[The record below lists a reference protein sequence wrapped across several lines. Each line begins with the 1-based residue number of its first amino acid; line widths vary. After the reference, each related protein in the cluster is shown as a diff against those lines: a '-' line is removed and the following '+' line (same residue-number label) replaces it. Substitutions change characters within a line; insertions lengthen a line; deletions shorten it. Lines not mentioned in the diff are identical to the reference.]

1 MNTTTQP
8 HAADTSHAGNVT
20 KAIDT
25 SRPRIAVVGS
35 LNMDLVLQVAHAPE
49 AGETVL
55 ADGLHLIPGGKG
67 GNQAVACARQG
78 AQVHLFGRVGND
90 AYGHT
95 LRAGLDADGI
105 NHQGVQTDADTTT
118 GVAAITVEATGQNRI
133 VVVPG
138 ANGRF
143 VLDST
148 ALAAALQGAQA
159 LVLQFEIPLPQV
171 LAAAQHAGAAG
182 CPVLL
187 NPSPIQP
194 LPDALWPLVDT
205 LVVNEV
211 EAAALAGVAVAT
223 PQDAAT
229 AAQALRTRGPAQ
241 VVVTLGAA
249 GAVAADAAGSRYHPG
264 IKVRA
269 VDTTAAG
276 DTFLGA
282 LAVALA
288 RSEPLDTAVREGM
301 RAAALCVTQAGA
313 QPSIPTRAAV
323 AQSPQPPDWTPL

>member
-1 MNTTTQP
+1 MSLAANTMSDV
-8 HAADTSHAGNVT
+8 AAMTAMSDSAQGP
-20 KAIDT
+20 A
-25 SRPRIAVVGS
+25 PRIAVVGS
-35 LNMDLVLQVAHAPE
+35 LNMDLVLQVARAPE

-55 ADGLHLIPGGKG
+55 ADGLQLVPGGKG

-78 AQVHLFGRVGND
+78 AHVHIFGRLGD
-90 AYGHT
+90 DGYGRT
-95 LRAGLDADGI
+95 LRAALEADGI
-105 NHQGVQTDADTTT
+105 DHTGVQTDLATTT

-138 ANGRF
+138 ANGRY
-143 VLDST
+143 VLDIN
-148 ALAAALQGAQA
+148 ALDSALHGAAG
-159 LVLQFEIPLPQV
+159 LVLQFEIPLHGV
-171 LAAAQHAGAAG
+171 LAAADRAKAAG
-182 CPVLL
+182 CPVVL

-194 LPDALWPLVDT
+194 LPVALWPLVRT

-211 EAAALAGVAVAT
+211 EAAALAGMSVAT
-223 PQDAAT
+223 PQDAAA
-229 AAQALRTRGPAQ
+229 AAQALRARGPAQ

-249 GAVAADAAGSRYHPG
+249 GAVAADADGCRHHPG
-264 IKVRA
+264 MRVRA

-288 RSEPLDTAVREGM
+288 RGESLDAGVRQGI
-301 RAAALCVTQAGA
+301 RAAALCVTQHGA

-323 AQSPQPPDWTPL
+323 AQSPQPPDWTAL

>member
-1 MNTTTQP
+1 M
-8 HAADTSHAGNVT
+8 
-20 KAIDT
+20 
-25 SRPRIAVVGS
+25 
-35 LNMDLVLQVAHAPE
+35 
-49 AGETVL
+49 
-55 ADGLHLIPGGKG
+55 HLIAGGKG

-78 AQVHLFGRVGND
+78 AQVHLFGRVGDD

-105 NHQGVQTDADTTT
+105 DHRGVQTDTDTTT
-118 GVAAITVEATGQNRI
+118 GVAAITVDATAQNRI

-143 VLDST
+143 VLDAA
-148 ALAAALQGAQA
+148 ALDAALQGAQG

-171 LAAAQHAGAAG
+171 LAAAQRAGAAR

-187 NPSPIQP
+187 NPSPLQP
-194 LPDALWPLVDT
+194 LPEALWPLIDT

-223 PQDAAT
+223 PQDAAA

-249 GAVAADAAGSRYHPG
+249 GAVAADAAGCRHHPG
-264 IKVRA
+264 MKVRA

-282 LAVALA
+282 LTVALA
-288 RSEPLDTAVREGM
+288 QGDPLDAAVRNGI
-301 RAAALCVTQAGA
+301 RAAALCVTQPGA

-323 AQSPQPPDWTPL
+323 AQSPQPPDWTAL

>member
-1 MNTTTQP
+1 MN
-8 HAADTSHAGNVT
+8 AAIPPP
-20 KAIDT
+20 K
-25 SRPRIAVVGS
+25 PRIAVVGS
-35 LNMDLVLQVAHAPE
+35 LNMDLVLQVQQAPGP
-49 AGETVL
+49 GETVL
-55 ADGLHLIPGGKG
+55 ANHLHLVPGGKG

-78 AQVHLFGRVGND
+78 AQVHLFGRVGDD
-90 AYGHT
+90 AYGHA
-95 LRAGLDADGI
+95 LRAGLDTDGI
-105 NHQGVQTDADTTT
+105 DHSGVQTDPTMTT

-138 ANGRF
+138 ANGCF
-143 VLDST
+143 VLDET
-148 ALAAALQGAQA
+148 AVQATLQGAGG
-159 LVLQFEIPLPQV
+159 LVMQFETPMPQV
-171 LAAAQHAGAAG
+171 LMAARHARAAA
-182 CPVLL
+182 CPVVL

-194 LPDALWPLVDT
+194 LPDALWPLIDI

-211 EAAALAGVAVAT
+211 EAAALAGRGVAT
-223 PQDAAT
+223 PADAAL
-229 AAQALRTRGPAQ
+229 AAQALRAQGPAQ

-264 IKVRA
+264 RVVQA

-288 RSEPLDTAVREGM
+288 RGETLDSAVRDGI
-301 RAAALCVTQAGA
+301 RASALCVTQPGA

-323 AQSPQPPDWTPL
+323 AQSPQPPDWITL

>member
-1 MNTTTQP
+1 MSPTTTTTTATANATTAP
-8 HAADTSHAGNVT
+8 PSTT
-20 KAIDT
+20 
-25 SRPRIAVVGS
+25 RPRIAVVGS
-35 LNMDLVLQVAHAPE
+35 LNMDLVLPVAHAPE

-55 ADGLHLIPGGKG
+55 AEGLHLIPGGKG

-78 AQVHLFGRVGND
+78 AHVSLFGRVGDD

-105 NHQGVQTDADTTT
+105 DHRGVQTDTDTTT
-118 GVAAITVEATGQNRI
+118 GVAAITVDATAQNRI

-143 VLDST
+143 VLDAA
-148 ALAAALQGAQA
+148 ALDAALQGAQG

-171 LAAAQHAGAAG
+171 LAAAQRAGAAR

-187 NPSPIQP
+187 NPSPLQP
-194 LPDALWPLVDT
+194 LPEALWPLIDT

-223 PQDAAT
+223 PQDAAA

-249 GAVAADAAGSRYHPG
+249 GAVAADAAGCRHHPG
-264 IKVRA
+264 MKVRA

-282 LAVALA
+282 LTVALA
-288 RSEPLDTAVREGM
+288 QGDPLDAAVRNGI
-301 RAAALCVTQAGA
+301 RAAALCVTQPGA

-323 AQSPQPPDWTPL
+323 AQSPQPPDWTAL

>member
-1 MNTTTQP
+1 MSPITASAP
-8 HAADTSHAGNVT
+8 HLAPTSAN
-20 KAIDT
+20 A
-25 SRPRIAVVGS
+25 PRIAVVGS
-35 LNMDLVLQVAHAPE
+35 LNMDLVLPLARAPE

-55 ADGLHLIPGGKG
+55 ADALHLIPGGKG

-78 AQVHLFGRVGND
+78 AEVHLFGRVGDD
-90 AYGHT
+90 AYGQT

-105 NHQGVQTDADTTT
+105 DHRGVLADAHTTT
-118 GVAAITVEATGQNRI
+118 GVAIITVDATAQNRI

-138 ANGRF
+138 ANGQF
-143 VLDST
+143 MLDAI
-148 ALAAALQGAQA
+148 ALDAALQGARG

-171 LAAAQHAGAAG
+171 LAAAQRAAVAG
-182 CPVLL
+182 CPVSL
-187 NPSPIQP
+187 NPSPLQP

-211 EAAALAGVAVAT
+211 EAAALAGVAVVT
-223 PQDAAT
+223 PQDAAA

-249 GAVAADAAGSRYHPG
+249 GAVAADAAGSRHHPG
-264 IKVRA
+264 MVVRA

-282 LAVALA
+282 LTVALA
-288 RSEPLDTAVREGM
+288 QNEPLDHAVRAGI

-323 AQSPQPPDWTPL
+323 AQSAQAPDWIAL

>member
-1 MNTTTQP
+1 MSTTTTTTTAAPTPTATATATP
-8 HAADTSHAGNVT
+8 H
-20 KAIDT
+20 
-25 SRPRIAVVGS
+25 IAVVGS
-35 LNMDLVLQVAHAPE
+35 LNMDLVLPVARAPE

-55 ADGLHLIPGGKG
+55 ADGMHLIAGGKG

-78 AQVHLFGRVGND
+78 AQVHLFGRVGDD

-105 NHQGVQTDADTTT
+105 DHRGVQTDADTTT
-118 GVAAITVEATGQNRI
+118 GVAAITVDATAQNRI

-143 VLDST
+143 VLD
-148 ALAAALQGAQA
+148 AAALDAALRGAQG

-171 LAAAQHAGAAG
+171 LAAAQRAGAAR

-187 NPSPIQP
+187 NPSPLQP
-194 LPDALWPLVDT
+194 LPEALWPLVDT

-223 PQDAAT
+223 PQDAAA

-249 GAVAADAAGSRYHPG
+249 GAVAADAAGCRHHPG
-264 IKVRA
+264 MKVRA

-282 LAVALA
+282 LTVALA
-288 RSEPLDTAVREGM
+288 QGDPLDAAVRNGI
-301 RAAALCVTQAGA
+301 RAAALCVTQPGA

-323 AQSPQPPDWTPL
+323 AQSPQPPDWTAL

>member
-1 MNTTTQP
+1 MSTN
-8 HAADTSHAGNVT
+8 HA
-20 KAIDT
+20 
-25 SRPRIAVVGS
+25 PRIAVVGS
-35 LNMDLVLQVAHAPE
+35 LNMDLVLQVQHAPGP
-49 AGETVL
+49 GETVL
-55 ADGLHLIPGGKG
+55 ADALHLVPGGKG

-78 AQVHLFGRVGND
+78 AQVALFGRVGD
-90 AYGHT
+90 DGYGHT

-105 NHQGVQTDADTTT
+105 DHSGVQTDTATTT

-143 VLDST
+143 VLD
-148 ALAAALQGAQA
+148 AAALGATLQRA
-159 LVLQFEIPLPQV
+159 GGLVLQFETPLPQV
-171 LAAAQHAGAAG
+171 LAAAEMAHAAG
-182 CPVLL
+182 CPVVL

-194 LPDALWPLVDT
+194 LPEALWPLVHT

-211 EAAALAGVAVAT
+211 EAAALAGQNVTT
-223 PQDAAT
+223 PADAAQ
-229 AAQALRTRGPAQ
+229 AAQALRAKGPAQ

-249 GAVAADAAGSRYHPG
+249 GAVAADAAGNRYHPG
-264 IKVRA
+264 LVVKA

-288 RSEPLDTAVREGM
+288 CGEPLDAAVREGI
-301 RAAALCVTQAGA
+301 RASALVSYTHLTL
-313 QPSIPTRAAV
+313 PT
-323 AQSPQPPDWTPL
+323 TPYV

>member
-1 MNTTTQP
+1 MSKNTL
-8 HAADTSHAGNVT
+8 DTA
-20 KAIDT
+20 
-25 SRPRIAVVGS
+25 PRIAVVGS
-35 LNMDLVLQVAHAPE
+35 LNMDLVLQVARAPE

-55 ADGLHLIPGGKG
+55 ADGLHLVPGGKG

-78 AQVHLFGRVGND
+78 ASVQLFGRLGD
-90 AYGHT
+90 DGYGRT
-95 LRAGLDADGI
+95 LRAGLAADGI
-105 NHQGVQTDADTTT
+105 DHSGVQTDTESTT

-143 VLDST
+143 VLDAI
-148 ALAAALQGAQA
+148 ALGAALPGAGG
-159 LVLQFEIPLPQV
+159 LVVQFETPMPQV
-171 LAAAQHAGAAG
+171 VAAAQLARAAG
-182 CPVLL
+182 CPVVL

-194 LPDALWPLVDT
+194 LPDALWPLVHT

-211 EAAALAGVAVAT
+211 EAAALAGMAVDT
-223 PQDAAT
+223 PNDAAA
-229 AAQALRTRGPAQ
+229 AAQALRGRGPAQ

-249 GAVAADAAGSRYHPG
+249 GAVAADAAGCRHHPG
-264 IKVRA
+264 LQVRA

-288 RSEPLDTAVREGM
+288 RGEPLDAGVREGI
-301 RAAALCVTQAGA
+301 RAAALCVTQHGA

-323 AQSPQPPDWTPL
+323 AQSPQPPDWIAL

>member
-1 MNTTTQP
+1 MSAT
-8 HAADTSHAGNVT
+8 HA
-20 KAIDT
+20 
-25 SRPRIAVVGS
+25 PRIAVVGS
-35 LNMDLVLQVAHAPE
+35 LNMDLVLQVARAPG

-55 ADGLHLIPGGKG
+55 ADALHLVPGGKG

-78 AQVHLFGRVGND
+78 ARVALFGRVGD
-90 AYGHT
+90 DGYGHT

-105 NHQGVQTDADTTT
+105 DHSGVQTDTDTTT
-118 GVAAITVEATGQNRI
+118 GVAAITVEASGQNRI

-143 VLDST
+143 VLDAA
-148 ALAAALQGAQA
+148 ALGAALQGAGG
-159 LVLQFEIPLPQV
+159 LVLQFETPLPQV
-171 LAAAQHAGAAG
+171 LGAAEMAHAAG
-182 CPVLL
+182 CPVVL

-194 LPDALWPLVDT
+194 LPDAMWPLVHT

-211 EAAALAGVAVAT
+211 EAAALAGQNVVT
-223 PQDAAT
+223 PADAAQ
-229 AAQALRTRGPAQ
+229 AAQALRAKGPAQ

-249 GAVAADAAGSRYHPG
+249 GAVAADAAGNRYHPG
-264 IKVRA
+264 LVVKA

-288 RSEPLDTAVREGM
+288 RGEPLDAAVREGI
-301 RAAALCVTQAGA
+301 RASALCVTQPGA

-323 AQSPQPPDWTPL
+323 AQSPQPPAWSPL

>member
-1 MNTTTQP
+1 MTGATEHGTP
-8 HAADTSHAGNVT
+8 T
-20 KAIDT
+20 
-25 SRPRIAVVGS
+25 IAVVGS
-35 LNMDLVLQVAHAPE
+35 LNMDLVLQVATAPGP
-49 AGETVL
+49 GETVL
-55 ADGLHLIPGGKG
+55 ARALHLVPGGKG

-78 AQVHLFGRVGND
+78 ARVHLFGRVGGD

-95 LRAGLDADGI
+95 LRTRLAQDGI
-105 NHQGVQTDADTTT
+105 DHSGVQTDPIETT

-143 VLDST
+143 ELDTQALGAVLAHAHS
-148 ALAAALQGAQA
+148 
-159 LVLQFEIPLPQV
+159 LVLQFETPLPQV
-171 LAAAQHAGAAG
+171 LAAAQQAFAAG
-182 CPVLL
+182 CQVLL
-187 NPSPIQP
+187 NPSPIQR
-194 LPDALWPLVDT
+194 LPEALWPLVHT

-211 EAAALAGVAVAT
+211 EATALAGTAVETVA
-223 PQDAAT
+223 DAAM
-229 AAQALRTRGPAQ
+229 AAHTLRGLGPVQ

-249 GAVAADAAGSRYHPG
+249 GAVAADTLGSTHHPG
-264 IKVRA
+264 MAVKA

-288 RSEPLDTAVREGM
+288 RGEPLNAAVREGI

-323 AQSPQPPDWTPL
+323 AASPQAPDWIPL

>member
-1 MNTTTQP
+1 MSTTTTTTTAAPTPTATATATP
-8 HAADTSHAGNVT
+8 H
-20 KAIDT
+20 
-25 SRPRIAVVGS
+25 IAVVGS
-35 LNMDLVLQVAHAPE
+35 LNMDLVLPVARAPE

-55 ADGLHLIPGGKG
+55 ADGMHLIAGGKG

-78 AQVHLFGRVGND
+78 AQVHLFGRVGDD

-105 NHQGVQTDADTTT
+105 DHRGVQTDADTTT
-118 GVAAITVEATGQNRI
+118 GVAAITVDATAQNRI

-143 VLDST
+143 VLD
-148 ALAAALQGAQA
+148 AAALDAALRGAQG

-171 LAAAQHAGAAG
+171 LAAAQRAGAAR

-187 NPSPIQP
+187 NPSPLQP
-194 LPDALWPLVDT
+194 LPEALWPLVDT

-211 EAAALAGVAVAT
+211 EAAALASVAVAT
-223 PQDAAT
+223 PQDAAA

-249 GAVAADAAGSRYHPG
+249 GAVAADAAGCRHHPG
-264 IKVRA
+264 MKVRA

-282 LAVALA
+282 LTVALA
-288 RSEPLDTAVREGM
+288 QGDPLDAAVRNGI
-301 RAAALCVTQAGA
+301 RAAALCVTQPGA

-323 AQSPQPPDWTPL
+323 AQSPQPPDWTAL

>member
-1 MNTTTQP
+1 MSTAVNATGVGPATTAMTDSAP
-8 HAADTSHAGNVT
+8 GPA
-20 KAIDT
+20 
-25 SRPRIAVVGS
+25 PRIAVVGS
-35 LNMDLVLQVAHAPE
+35 LNMDLVLQVARAPE

-55 ADGLHLIPGGKG
+55 ADGLHLVPGGKG

-78 AQVHLFGRVGND
+78 ASVHLFGRLGD
-90 AYGHT
+90 DGYGRT
-95 LRAGLDADGI
+95 LRAALKADGI
-105 NHQGVQTDADTTT
+105 DHTGVQTDLGTTT

-143 VLDST
+143 VLDAS
-148 ALAAALQGAQA
+148 ALDGALHGAAG
-159 LVLQFEIPLPQV
+159 LVLQFEIPLPEV
-171 LAAAQHAGAAG
+171 LAAAERAHAAD
-182 CPVLL
+182 CPVVL

-194 LPDALWPLVDT
+194 LPETLWPLLHT

-211 EAAALAGVAVAT
+211 EAAALAGVAVDT
-223 PQDAAT
+223 PQDAAA
-229 AAQALRTRGPAQ
+229 AAQALRGRGPAQ

-249 GAVAADAAGSRYHPG
+249 GAVAADADGCRHHPG
-264 IKVRA
+264 MSVRA

-288 RSEPLDTAVREGM
+288 RGESLDAGVRHGI
-301 RAAALCVTQAGA
+301 RAAALCVTQHGA

-323 AQSPQPPDWTPL
+323 AQSPQPPDWIAL

>member
-1 MNTTTQP
+1 MTGAVKHDPPT
-8 HAADTSHAGNVT
+8 
-20 KAIDT
+20 
-25 SRPRIAVVGS
+25 IAVVGS
-35 LNMDLVLQVAHAPE
+35 LNMDLVLQVAQAPGP
-49 AGETVL
+49 GETVL
-55 ADGLHLIPGGKG
+55 AQALHLVPGGKG

-78 AQVHLFGRVGND
+78 AQVHLFGRVGDD
-90 AYGHT
+90 AYGRT
-95 LRAGLDADGI
+95 LRAGLAQDGI
-105 NHQGVQTDADTTT
+105 DHSGVQADPAGTT
-118 GVAAITVEATGQNRI
+118 GVAAITVEASGQNRI

-143 VLDST
+143 ALDT
-148 ALAAALQGAQA
+148 RALAPVLAHASS
-159 LVLQFEIPLPQV
+159 LVLQFETPLPQV
-171 LAAAQHAGAAG
+171 MAAAQQAFATG

-194 LPDALWPLVDT
+194 LPAGLWPLVHT

-211 EAAALAGVAVAT
+211 EAAALAGTAVETVA
-223 PQDAAT
+223 DAAV
-229 AAQALRTRGPAQ
+229 AAQALRGLGPAQ

-249 GAVAADAAGSRYHPG
+249 GAVAADTLGSTHHPG
-264 IKVRA
+264 MRVKV

-282 LAVALA
+282 LAVTLA
-288 RSEPLDTAVREGM
+288 QGEPLNAAVREGI

-323 AQSPQPPDWTPL
+323 AASPLPPDWIPL

>member
-1 MNTTTQP
+1 MTGATEHGTP
-8 HAADTSHAGNVT
+8 T
-20 KAIDT
+20 
-25 SRPRIAVVGS
+25 IAVVGS
-35 LNMDLVLQVAHAPE
+35 LNMDLVLQVAHAPGP
-49 AGETVL
+49 GETVL
-55 ADGLHLIPGGKG
+55 AQALHLVPGGKG

-78 AQVHLFGRVGND
+78 ARVHLFGRVGGD

-95 LRAGLDADGI
+95 LRTSLAQDGI
-105 NHQGVQTDADTTT
+105 DHSGVQTDLAETT

-143 VLDST
+143 ELDTQALGVVL
-148 ALAAALQGAQA
+148 AQA
-159 LVLQFEIPLPQV
+159 HSLVLQFETPLTQV
-171 LAAAQHAGAAG
+171 LASAQQAFAAD
-182 CPVLL
+182 CRVLL
-187 NPSPIQP
+187 NPSPIQR
-194 LPDALWPLVDT
+194 LPEGLWPLVHT

-211 EAAALAGVAVAT
+211 EAAALAGTAVETVADAAVA
-223 PQDAAT
+223 
-229 AAQALRTRGPAQ
+229 AQTLRGLGPAQ

-249 GAVAADAAGSRYHPG
+249 GAVAADTQGSTHHPG
-264 IKVRA
+264 MDVKA

-288 RSEPLDTAVREGM
+288 RGEPLNAAVRAGI

-313 QPSIPTRAAV
+313 QPSIPTLAAV
-323 AQSPQPPDWTPL
+323 AASPQPPDWIPL

>member
-1 MNTTTQP
+1 MTGATEHGTP
-8 HAADTSHAGNVT
+8 T
-20 KAIDT
+20 
-25 SRPRIAVVGS
+25 IAVVGS
-35 LNMDLVLQVAHAPE
+35 LNMDLVLQVAHAPGP
-49 AGETVL
+49 GETVL
-55 ADGLHLIPGGKG
+55 AQALHLVPGGKG

-78 AQVHLFGRVGND
+78 ARVHLFGRVGGD

-95 LRAGLDADGI
+95 LRTSLAQDGI
-105 NHQGVQTDADTTT
+105 DHSGVQTDPTETT

-143 VLDST
+143 ELDTQALGAVL
-148 ALAAALQGAQA
+148 AQA
-159 LVLQFEIPLPQV
+159 HSLVLQFETPLPQV
-171 LAAAQHAGAAG
+171 LAAARQAFAAD
-182 CPVLL
+182 CRVLL
-187 NPSPIQP
+187 NPSPIQS
-194 LPDALWPLVDT
+194 LPDGLWPLVHT

-211 EAAALAGVAVAT
+211 EAAALAGTAVETVADAAVA
-223 PQDAAT
+223 
-229 AAQALRTRGPAQ
+229 AQTLRGLGPAQ

-249 GAVAADAAGSRYHPG
+249 GAVAADTLGSTHHPG
-264 IKVRA
+264 MAVKA

-288 RSEPLDTAVREGM
+288 RGEPLNAAVRDGI

-323 AQSPQPPDWTPL
+323 AASTQSPDWIPL